1 MEFSLGASNTRRL
14 MLVAA
19 VALSGLLIEQAVQI
33 WRANALIGA
42 QDANSI
48 TSGARVVPG
57 DAEAW
62 DRLGRFQQWNF
73 ADPDAAAAV
82 RDYQKAVQELP
93 ISPYYWVDLAG
104 AYEQVGNISSARN
117 AFERAEAAYPTS
129 AEVEWHYGNFLL
141 RQGDVTEGLT
151 QIQRSV
157 RGDPLLIPL
166 AISRVWLSTHDV
178 HLLLDQVLPP
188 EPGAYLSALDYFQSI
203 HDPDSG
209 LVVWNKLLSLGQPFP
224 LARTFLFQ
232 NELIREGRADD
243 ERKVWQQAVA
253 AAGFHDEHEP
263 ASSLIWDGQFKEP
276 FANGGL
282 GWHWNGPLGAS
293 IDFDSGRTS
302 DDGRSVRLDFNGG
315 NNTGLDAPYQYVPV
329 EPSSS
334 YQFRAYLKTSRIS
347 TESGMRFSIID
358 PDHSGEVNVETEN
371 LTGTNLWTPANAD
384 INTAPDTHFLLVR
397 LYRSPSRLFENKL
410 SGTAWIGDV
419 SLIPT
424 QPTDQK
430 TTR

>member
-1 MEFSLGASNTRRL
+1 VEFPLGASNTRRL

-33 WRANALIGA
+33 WRANALIDA
-42 QDANSI
+42 QDAKSI
-48 TSGARVVPG
+48 TSGTRVVPG

-73 ADPDAAAAV
+73 ANPDAAAAV
-82 RDYQKAVQELP
+82 QDYQKAVQELP
-93 ISPYYWVDLAG
+93 ISPYYWVDLGG
-104 AYEQVGNISSARN
+104 AYEQVGNISGAIN

-141 RQGDVTEGLT
+141 RQGNVTEGLK

-157 RGDPLLIPL
+157 RGDQLLIPL

-178 HLLLDQVLPP
+178 NLLLDQVLPAD
-188 EPGAYLSALDYFQSI
+188 PGAYLSALDYFQSI
-203 HDPDSG
+203 HDADSG
-209 LVVWNKLLSLGQPFP
+209 LVVWNKLLSLGQSFS

-243 ERKVWQQAVA
+243 VRKIWLQAVA

-263 ASSLIWDGQFKEP
+263 ASSLIWNGQFKEP

-282 GWHWNGPLGAS
+282 GWHWSGPLGAS
-293 IDFDSGRTS
+293 IDFDAGRTS

-329 EPSSS
+329 EPSTS
-334 YQFRAYLKTSRIS
+334 YHFHAYLKTSRIS

-371 LTGTNLWTPANAD
+371 LTGTNLWTPVDAD

-419 SLIPT
+419 SLVPT
-424 QPTDQK
+424 QPTGQK